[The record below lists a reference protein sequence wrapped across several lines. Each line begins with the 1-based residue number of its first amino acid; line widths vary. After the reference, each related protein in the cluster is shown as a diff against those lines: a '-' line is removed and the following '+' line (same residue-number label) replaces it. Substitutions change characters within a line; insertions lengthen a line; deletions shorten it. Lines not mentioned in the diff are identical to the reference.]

1 MIKTRTLLNNDRWDP
16 AQFSLCLCIS
26 YLLTKCF
33 VMWRFWLKR
42 IHLGFDK
49 GTKDSMKCIQLR
61 PVAL

>member
-1 MIKTRTLLNNDRWDP
+1 
-16 AQFSLCLCIS
+16 
-26 YLLTKCF
+26 
-33 VMWRFWLKR
+33 MWRFWLKR